1 MRTLSPRLPPPLRS
15 RKNRTA
21 MPWLAPPP
29 TRRLRCRLPAAP
41 PTRPAARPPR
51 PRSPPPCPPRP
62 APPQPAMR
70 ARRTAH
76 RDRHRRHCGALAGYA
91 TPSRVPRCRPLPRLR
106 TRSWRGRDGSA
117 ELPGRRGVGA
127 GRTSAMAAVVAC
139 AVARSAELSTLP
151 LTAGGA
157 APPVGS
163 ARSLLTSISACRHSC
178 SGHAG
183 SGATSHRCSTTQPSL
198 LQGQDLREGPQTC
211 AAALI
216 EGRSGSQG
224 TRWLAGPT
232 HLRQLALQRADRG
245 VDAGAQQPS
254 RLARPRRR
262 RRRRRRREAAGLA
275 PTLRRCLHR
284 GVAARPA
291 AHGCVWHDTISSGAK
306 LRQM

>member
-183 SGATSHRCSTTQPSL
+183 SGATSHRCSTTQPQPAPRARSS
-198 LQGQDLREGPQTC
+198 GGASDVRCC
-211 AAALI
+211 AHRRALWI
-216 EGRSGSQG
+216 SGRS
-224 TRWLAGPT
+224 LASWANTP
-232 HLRQLALQRADRG
+232 
-245 VDAGAQQPS
+245 PS
-254 RLARPRRR
+254 ARSAARRSWRRR
-262 RRRRRRREAAGLA
+262 GRSAAQPPRSTPPPPPP
-275 PTLRRCLHR
+275 PT
-284 GVAARPA
+284 
-291 AHGCVWHDTISSGAK
+291 
-306 LRQM
+306 